1 MNTDNPIDVR
11 DMLLMIEKRNAHM
24 TDLFLQTQAMVQKF
38 EDNIKTLDN
47 RINNGLS
54 PSINAVRAQNSEI
67 EKTLIRF
74 EGSITGLFKDVD
86 KRITVENQVFS
97 DQIERI
103 EAQVEDYETL
113 KKWARGLIGKIIVAG
128 AGVVATTFVTMWI
141 YVQQIK
147 EKISDMP
154 TTRIVEV
161 RKR

>member
-1 MNTDNPIDVR
+1 MSESPLDIR
-11 DMLLMIEKRNAHM
+11 DMLLMVEKRNAHM

-74 EGSITGLFKDVD
+74 EGKIEGLFKDFD
-86 KRITVENQVFS
+86 KRITVENQIFS
-97 DQIERI
+97 DRIENIER
-103 EAQVEDYETL
+103 QVEDYEAI
-113 KKWARGLIGKIIVAG
+113 KKWARGIIGKVIVAG

-161 RKR
+161 RKK

>member
-1 MNTDNPIDVR
+1 MTTENPLDIR

-54 PSINAVRAQNSEI
+54 PSINAVKNQNADI
-67 EKTLIRF
+67 EKMLIRM
-74 EGSITGLFKDVD
+74 EGSIGGQFKDVD
-86 KRITVENQVFS
+86 KRISLAEKEFS
-97 DQIERI
+97 DRIEVI

-113 KKWARGLIGKIIVAG
+113 KTWARGLIGKIIVAG
-128 AGVVATTFVTMWI
+128 AGVVATTFITMWI

-154 TTRIVEV
+154 PPRIIEI
-161 RKR
+161 RKK